1 MGHAVRSCSASD
13 TKSAVSPPGGGQV
26 TGRFAPTPSGRLH
39 LGNLLCAML
48 AYLSARHAGGR
59 FFLRIEDLD
68 APRCPRS
75 LARQAVE
82 DLAWFGLRWDAPP
95 LYQSERTAVY
105 QSHLERLRAKGLI
118 YPCFCTRA
126 QLQQQASAAPNL
138 GDTQRVYAGTCAHL
152 TREEIGRLSLARS
165 PALRV
170 RVPDEEIRFVDG
182 LQGPQCENLARDC
195 GDFIVRRSDG
205 LFGYQLAV
213 VVDDALSG
221 VNEVVR
227 GHDILASTPRQVYI
241 QRMLGFDTPSYIHIP
256 LLEDAD
262 GRRLAK
268 RDRDMD
274 LTSLAKRFS
283 REDILG
289 MLAYSAG
296 ILEEERPAAMGE
308 LIDVFDWKN
317 VKKEDIRLGK
327 AIG

>member
-1 MGHAVRSCSASD
+1 MRRAARA
-13 TKSAVSPPGGGQV
+13 ALPGRRWRTWRG
-26 TGRFAPTPSGRLH
+26 
-39 LGNLLCAML
+39 
-48 AYLSARHAGGR
+48 
-59 FFLRIEDLD
+59 
-68 APRCPRS
+68 
-75 LARQAVE
+75 
-82 DLAWFGLRWDAPP
+82 FGLRWDAPP

-213 VVDDALSG
+213 VVDDALTALTRWCAGATFFPPRPGRSTCCASWAIPCRVTITFPCSPTRRGGGWPSG
-221 VNEVVR
+221 TV
-227 GHDILASTPRQVYI
+227 IWT
-241 QRMLGFDTPSYIHIP
+241 
-256 LLEDAD
+256 
-262 GRRLAK
+262 
-268 RDRDMD
+268 
-274 LTSLAKRFS
+274 
-283 REDILG
+283 
-289 MLAYSAG
+289 
-296 ILEEERPAAMGE
+296 
-308 LIDVFDWKN
+308 
-317 VKKEDIRLGK
+317 
-327 AIG
+327 

>member
-1 MGHAVRSCSASD
+1 MGDAVRSCSASD

-59 FFLRIEDLD
+59 FLLRIEDLD

-213 VVDDALSG
+213 VVDDALTG
-221 VNEVVR
+221 VDEVVR
-227 GHDILASTPRQVYI
+227 GRDILSATPRQIYLL
-241 QRMLGFDTPSYIHIP
+241 RELGYPVPRYYHIP
-256 LLEDAD
+256 LLTDAQ

-268 RDRDMD
+268 RDRDLD
-274 LTSLAKRFS
+274 LSALS
-283 REDILG
+283 RRYTPQRLLG
-289 MLAYSAG
+289 MLWMAKVLYPDAACGGPAG
-296 ILEEERPAAMGE
+296 GGPSGGSGGADRA
-308 LIDVFDWKN
+308 V
-317 VKKEDIRLGK
+317 
-327 AIG
+327 